1 LLVTDDRLLTA
12 DFMTARVETTS
23 TSLLQPG
30 PATRAAETQAY
41 LERYRAT
48 FSLRC
53 GALLIDYITLAII
66 IAFCTLVARPFGGT
80 ARTAGS
86 SVESFG
92 LIAALAVL
100 LLNFGA
106 LAVWRGQT
114 LGKWATGLRIE
125 RTDGSSPSW
134 WRVLLRHFI
143 GYPLSLLTL
152 GLGFLL
158 AAFNA
163 SGRTLHDLIAG
174 TIVVRDSGQRRAR
187 AVSGSSRAR

>member
-1 LLVTDDRLLTA
+1 
-12 DFMTARVETTS
+12 MTARVETT
-23 TSLLQPG
+23 TPPLIQTNPE
-30 PATRAAETQAY
+30 TRAMETQAY
-41 LERYRAT
+41 LERYRAP

-66 IAFCTLVARPFGGT
+66 IAFCTLLARPFGGV

-86 SVESFG
+86 SVETSG
-92 LIAALAVL
+92 LVIALVVL
-100 LLNFGA
+100 VLNFGL

-125 RTDGSSPSW
+125 RKNGEHLNW

-152 GLGFLL
+152 GLGFLI

-163 SGRTLHDLIAG
+163 SGRTLHDLLAG
-174 TIVVRDSGQRRAR
+174 TIVVRDAGQRRAR
-187 AVSGSSRAR
+187 RGGGGNSGRAR

>member
-1 LLVTDDRLLTA
+1 
-12 DFMTARVETTS
+12 MTARVETTTS
-23 TSLLQPG
+23 TLVQPG
-30 PATRAAETQAY
+30 PTTRAAEIQAY
-41 LERYRAT
+41 LERYRAP

-86 SVESFG
+86 SLESIG
-92 LIAALAVL
+92 LIIALAVL

-125 RTDGSSPSW
+125 RRDGGPLAW

-174 TIVVRDSGQRRAR
+174 TIVVRDAGQRRAR
-187 AVSGSSRAR
+187 VGSARSSSSGRVR

>member
-1 LLVTDDRLLTA
+1 
-12 DFMTARVETTS
+12 MTARVDTT
-23 TSLLQPG
+23 TPSLLQPG
-30 PATRAAETQAY
+30 PQTRAAEAQAY
-41 LERYRAT
+41 LERYRAP

-86 SVESFG
+86 NVESFG
-92 LIAALAVL
+92 LLIALAVL
-100 LLNFGA
+100 LLNFGV

-125 RTDGSSPSW
+125 RTDGGSLAW

-163 SGRTLHDLIAG
+163 SGRTLHDFLAG

-187 AVSGSSRAR
+187 SGSSSSRAR

>member
-1 LLVTDDRLLTA
+1 
-12 DFMTARVETTS
+12 MTARVETTPP
-23 TSLLQPG
+23 LVPPG
-30 PATRAAETQAY
+30 PDMRGPEMQSY
-41 LERYRAT
+41 LERYRAP

-53 GALLIDYITLAII
+53 GALLIDYLILAII
-66 IAFCTLVARPFGGT
+66 IAFCTLVARPLGGST
-80 ARTAGS
+80 RAAGS
-86 SVESFG
+86 TAETLG
-92 LIAALAVL
+92 QMIALAVL
-100 LLNFGA
+100 VLNFGA

-125 RTDGSSPSW
+125 SKDGGHLEW

-163 SGRTLHDLIAG
+163 QGRALHDLIAG
-174 TIVVRDSGQRRAR
+174 TIVMRDAGQRRAR
-187 AVSGSSRAR
+187 RKPARFR